1 MIFFKNKTSD
11 SQKAEDSF
19 AREALPHMKSLY
31 AAALQMTRDPAAAE
45 DLVQETFLKA
55 HRFWHRYQEGTNCKA
70 WLFRVQTNLFINR
83 NRRKTPS
90 AALMDELDTS
100 EQAPELYQGSGFY
113 DRPDIRA
120 ERERFPE
127 RVEQALQALPE
138 SFRLPVV
145 LADLQDFSYREI
157 AEIMGCPVG
166 TVMSR
171 LYRGRQQLQEALFDH
186 AVEVGVIEEREAADP
201 EGTVS
206 LEAYRAQ
213 KRRASNS

>member
-1 MIFFKNKTSD
+1 MIFFKNKETD
-11 SQKAEDSF
+11 EQKAEDSF
-19 AREALPHMKSLY
+19 ARAALPHMKSLY
-31 AAALQMTRDPAAAE
+31 GAALQMTRDPAAAE

-83 NRRKTPS
+83 NRRKNPS
-90 AALMDELDTS
+90 AALMDELDS
-100 EQAPELYQGSGFY
+100 AEQAPELYQGSGFY
-113 DRPDIRA
+113 DRPDIQA

-127 RVEQALQALPE
+127 RVEQALQSLPE
-138 SFRLPVV
+138 AFRLPVV

-186 AVEVGVIEEREAADP
+186 AVEVGVIEERSAADP
-201 EGTVS
+201 DGAVS